1 MPTASTI
8 KAVLVLLLMAAACG
22 LPAHAELSAAE
33 ARGRAI
39 YFGEKGSALDTAT
52 VQIGDLETSLP
63 ARTFPCASCHGRTGA
78 GQAERGVQPSNI
90 TRDALTRPYSIKEA
104 AGRTR
109 PPYTSSSFRTAVK
122 AGKDAGGNALSEA
135 MPRFNLTDKQLAD
148 VWAFLAV
155 VSDVTD
161 PGITD
166 SSITVGVVL
175 DAASPAGKAQQ
186 KLLSVLA
193 GDINKLGG
201 VHGRTL
207 GFRAVAPRNAAD
219 EAEAVFAFIAPQ
231 GAQPV
236 GLPAS
241 VPVISLLPSGN
252 TADGAFALVA
262 SEADQIAALRRFAVE
277 EWGVVTLKDA
287 CAAKAGDTV
296 LVNSTKC
303 LDTAKL
309 AKRALMTQA
318 LFSAIPPA
326 SRSVLPADTRVAIA
340 SPLGRIARNAQAAFA
355 KTRARAGN
363 DKSAILAEADAY
375 SAAAVLIE
383 ALMQTGRDA
392 SREGVIDRLE
402 TVRGF
407 EGAMTPPLT
416 FGPNRRVGSRGAEIV
431 RYDPKNATL
440 ATSGVWIDA
449 DKR

>member
-1 MPTASTI
+1 LQTAFTI
-8 KAVLVLLLMAAACG
+8 KFAIALALIAALCS
-22 LPAHAELSAAE
+22 LPARADLSAAE
-33 ARGRAI
+33 ARGKAI
-39 YFGEKGSALDTAT
+39 YFGEKGSALDTAS
-52 VQIGDLETSLP
+52 VQIGDLTTSLP
-63 ARTFPCASCHGRTGA
+63 ARTFPCASCHGRTGV
-78 GQAERGVQPSNI
+78 GQAERGVQPSNV
-90 TRDALTRPYSIKEA
+90 TRDALTRPYAVKEA
-104 AGRTR
+104 TGRKR

-122 AGKDAGGNALSEA
+122 SGKDAGGNTLSEA
-135 MPRFNLTDKQLAD
+135 MPRFNLTDKQLSD
-148 VWAFLAV
+148 LWAFLAV

-166 SSITVGVVL
+166 TSITVGVVL
-175 DAASPAGKAQQ
+175 DAASPGGKAQQ

-207 GFRAVAPRNAAD
+207 GFRPVSPRNAAA
-219 EAEAVFAFIAPQ
+219 EAETVFAFIAPQ
-231 GAQPV
+231 ASQPS
-236 GLPAS
+236 GLAPG
-241 VPVISLLPSGN
+241 VPVISLLPTGT

-277 EWGVVTLKDA
+277 EWGVVSLKDA

-303 LDTAKL
+303 LDTANL
-309 AKRALMTQA
+309 AKRALMTQSVFA
-318 LFSAIPPA
+318 SIPPA
-326 SRSVLPADTRVAIA
+326 SRAALPAETRVAIA

-402 TVRGF
+402 LVRGF

-431 RYDPKNATL
+431 RYDPKKATL
-440 ATSGVWIDA
+440 ATSGTWIDA
-449 DKR
+449 DPR